1 MSTFIEMKKKNQL
14 RYNAWNEHLNN
25 TKERTNYSIRRIDLL
40 IISISG
46 GGIYVI
52 FETLREFKTGN
63 VQIENPNILLVSGL
77 ALLFAI
83 MLNLFSQYTG
93 YYSNNYEEKYINLEL
108 SKIEGNKID
117 ECEQENID
125 KKVNFYNKL
134 TDFFNTSSLLLMIL
148 GIILLAWF
156 NYFLF

>member
-83 MLNLFSQYTG
+83 ILNLFSQYTG
-93 YYSNNYEEKYINLEL
+93 YYSNNYEERYINLEL